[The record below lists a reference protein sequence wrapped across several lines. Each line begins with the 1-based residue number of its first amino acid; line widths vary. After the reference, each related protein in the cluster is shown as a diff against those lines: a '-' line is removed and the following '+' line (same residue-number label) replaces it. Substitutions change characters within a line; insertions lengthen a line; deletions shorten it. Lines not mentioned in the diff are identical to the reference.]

1 MKLDNLTRNNDNFA
15 VYSSRVNISM
25 TVISVMLKTIF
36 QPEPPTHGFL
46 VQRLLK
52 PFDNWRSQS
61 CI

>member
-52 PFDNWRSQS
+52 MFTFF
-61 CI
+61 